1 MVYFSRKSLAKDE
14 TCERFQSLNP
24 QCLVYIIISLGYIKE
39 GTLFFLFRRNISIES
54 KNFVETM

>member
-24 QCLVYIIISLGYIKE
+24 QCLVYIISLDYIKE
-39 GTLFFLFRRNISIES
+39 GTLFFLFKINISIEC
-54 KNFVETM
+54 KIFVETM